1 MICPIYW
8 RVTLL
13 KSNELIVISGGTGW
27 IGRSLVS
34 EIITTQH
41 CPIDQIVIIS
51 SQSKDIEIA
60 NQVIKTIT
68 WENLVLDS
76 PISLY
81 FDLAF
86 QTQEKMVT
94 IGKEKYIEENENII
108 ENSVN
113 FIKLYKPQSIF
124 LASTGAVYGKNY
136 TSDPKPL
143 NTYGHLKL
151 KQELRISRIS
161 AEENLNLIIS
171 RVFNLSGSNINK
183 YQTFA
188 IAQFINSAIDQKFI
202 KVLADHQVFRRYAD
216 VNQLIRLI
224 LKLMNSKV
232 NCVFDSG
239 GPLIEL
245 RDLALRIKNV
255 LDLSIRLEHNVI
267 NEKIPVD
274 DYYSRFNHYE
284 DLLKKHLNEVPINI
298 EDQILNTFNYINGF
312 KN

>member
-1 MICPIYW
+1 LICPIYW

-41 CPIDQIVIIS
+41 CPIEQIVLIS
-51 SQSKDIEIA
+51 SQSKGIEIA

-68 WENLVLDS
+68 WENLALDS
-76 PISLY
+76 PVSLY

-86 QTQEKMVT
+86 QTQEKILT
-94 IGKEKYIEENENII
+94 IGKEKYIKENEKII

-143 NTYGHLKL
+143 NTYGQLKL

-202 KVLADHQVFRRYAD
+202 KVIADHQVFRRYAD

-224 LKLMNSKV
+224 LKLMNSRV

-255 LDLSIRLEHNVI
+255 LDPSIRLEHNVI
-267 NEKIPVD
+267 NENIPVD

-298 EDQILNTFNYINGF
+298 EDQITNTFNYIKGF

>member
-1 MICPIYW
+1 M
-8 RVTLL
+8 
-13 KSNELIVISGGTGW
+13 
-27 IGRSLVS
+27 
-34 EIITTQH
+34 
-41 CPIDQIVIIS
+41 IS
-51 SQSKDIEIA
+51 SKSKDIEVA
-60 NQVIKTIT
+60 NKVITTVT
-68 WENLVLDS
+68 WENLALDS

-81 FDLAF
+81 FDFAF
-86 QTQEKMVT
+86 QTQEKIST
-94 IGKEKYIEENENII
+94 IGKEEYVKENEKII
-108 ENSVN
+108 ENSVS
-113 FIKLYKPQSIF
+113 FIKRYKPESIF

-143 NTYGHLKL
+143 STYGQLKL
-151 KQELRISRIS
+151 NQESRILRIS

-188 IAQFINSAIDQKFI
+188 IAQFIESAIDQKYI
-202 KVLADHQVFRRYAD
+202 KVLADHQVLRRYAD

-224 LKLMNSKV
+224 LKLMNSKM

-245 RDLALRIKNV
+245 RELALRIKNV
-255 LDLSIRLEHNVI
+255 VDPLIRLEHNDI
-267 NEKIPVD
+267 NENIAVD

-284 DLLKKHLNEVPINI
+284 DLLKKHLNEVPVSI
-298 EDQILNTFNYINGF
+298 EDQILNTYNYIKSF